1 MSWSDNKELL
11 SGADA
16 MLKFSIKKEKKRKE
30 KKKKIMTL
38 DKKRKKKKKKKKPH
52 CTRKAHVMSLL
63 YIYIYI
69 A

>member
-30 KKKKIMTL
+30 KENYDT
-38 DKKRKKKKKKKKPH
+38 RQKKKKK
-52 CTRKAHVMSLL
+52 RKRKRNLIAHAKCM
-63 YIYIYI
+63 
-69 A
+69 

>member
-30 KKKKIMTL
+30 KENYDT
-38 DKKRKKKKKKKKPH
+38 RQKKKKKEKEKE
-52 CTRKAHVMSLL
+52 TSLHTQSACDEST
-63 YIYIYI
+63 IYV

>member
-30 KKKKIMTL
+30 KENYDT
-38 DKKRKKKKKKKKPH
+38 RPKKKKNEKEKE
-52 CTRKAHVMSLL
+52 TSLHTQSACDEST
-63 YIYIYI
+63 IYI

>member
-30 KKKKIMTL
+30 KENYDTRQKKK
-38 DKKRKKKKKKKKPH
+38 KKKKKKKKPH

-63 YIYIYI
+63 YIYI
-69 A
+69 

>member
-38 DKKRKKKKKKKKPH
+38 DKKRKKKKKEKE
-52 CTRKAHVMSLL
+52 TSLHTQSACDEST
-63 YIYIYI
+63 IYI

>member
-1 MSWSDNKELL
+1 MSWSNNKELL

-38 DKKRKKKKKKKKPH
+38 DKKRKKK
-52 CTRKAHVMSLL
+52 RKRKRNLIAHAKRM
-63 YIYIYI
+63 
-69 A
+69 